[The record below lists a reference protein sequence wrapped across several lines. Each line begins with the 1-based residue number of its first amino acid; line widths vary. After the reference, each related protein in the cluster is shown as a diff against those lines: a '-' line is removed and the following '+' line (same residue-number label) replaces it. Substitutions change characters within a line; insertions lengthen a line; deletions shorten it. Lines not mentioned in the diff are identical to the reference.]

1 MTKNRKFLALAAQIV
16 AVLAILVTLS
26 LCFVGCNGDVDP
38 DAPPVDFNRDDLG
51 RVPEE
56 ASIQGVT
63 AIDGAQVTATSA
75 ELSTD
80 EAVKATAAYLFN
92 LANAN
97 LEKVEYYANYA
108 VGGGTA
114 NVTNFNMAG
123 DMKVR
128 EVRIKDGAAMY
139 MVTLGRVT
147 NGYLTGNSS
156 KPVSFIIGICRGILD
171 YGNRKYTPDGKTM
184 YVQEGDS
191 GCLDE
196 TSVANFFTDK
206 PYINWDKC
214 GKVKSESIEDF
225 MKNEYYRN
233 HYFETNS
240 SLINAKN
247 LVSASVV
254 RDDELDCYN
263 IEMTVDVNSD
273 ALELATESTR
283 ESAGSDDI
291 VFAYQTIKCQV
302 WDCGLFRTYETADSW
317 EGSMGPGGMLKGST
331 SNEWTKYF
339 TYNKENAPGLQIPT
353 DMTWYK

>member
-1 MTKNRKFLALAAQIV
+1 MTKNRKFLALAVQIV
-16 AVLAILVTLS
+16 AVIAILVTFS

-38 DAPPVDFNRDDLG
+38 DAPPVDFNHDDLG

-63 AIDGAQVTATSA
+63 AVDSAQVTATSA

-80 EAVKATAAYLFN
+80 EAVKATASYLFN

-97 LEKVEYYANYA
+97 LEKVDYYANYA

-114 NVTNFNMAG
+114 NVVNLKMAG

-139 MVTLGRVT
+139 MVTLGRVA
-147 NGYLTGNSS
+147 NGYKTGESS
-156 KPVSFIIGICRGILD
+156 ESVSWIIGICRGILD

-184 YVQEGDS
+184 YVQEGGS
-191 GCLDE
+191 GCLTE
-196 TSVANFFTDK
+196 MSVANFYTDQ

-247 LVSASVV
+247 LVNASVV
-254 RDDELDCYN
+254 RDDELGCPP
-263 IEMTVDVNSD
+263 VSRQ
-273 ALELATESTR
+273 AATTSSSPIRRSNAKFGIAVSSAPTR
-283 ESAGSDDI
+283 LPTAGKERWR
-291 VFAYQTIKCQV
+291 VFSKATLPTSGQ
-302 WDCGLFRTYETADSW
+302 
-317 EGSMGPGGMLKGST
+317 ST
-331 SNEWTKYF
+331 SPT
-339 TYNKENAPGLQIPT
+339 TRLTLPGFKSRPI
-353 DMTWYK
+353 

>member
-16 AVLAILVTLS
+16 AVIAILVTFS

-38 DAPPVDFNRDDLG
+38 DAPPVDFNHDDLG

-63 AIDGAQVTATSA
+63 AVDSAQVTATSA
-75 ELSTD
+75 ELSPD
-80 EAVKATAAYLFN
+80 EAVKATASYLFN

-97 LEKVEYYANYA
+97 LEKVDYYANYA

-114 NVTNFNMAG
+114 NVVNLKMAG

-147 NGYLTGNSS
+147 NGYKTGESTES
-156 KPVSFIIGICRGILD
+156 VSWIIGICRGILD

-184 YVQEGDS
+184 YVQEGGTS
-191 GCLDE
+191 SLTE
-196 TSVANFFTDK
+196 TSVANFYTDQ

-214 GKVKSESIEDF
+214 GKVKSESIEEF

-247 LVSASVV
+247 LVNASVV
-254 RDDELDCYN
+254 RDDELGCYN
-263 IEMTVDVNSD
+263 IEMTVDVNSN

-283 ESAGSDDI
+283 ESAGSNDI

-302 WDCGLFRTYETADSW
+302 WDCGLFRTYETSDSW
-317 EGSMGPGGMLKGST
+317 EGTMAGLLEGNT

-339 TYNKENAPGLQIPT
+339 TYNKANAPGLQIPT

>member
-16 AVLAILVTLS
+16 AVLAILVTFS

-38 DAPPVDFNRDDLG
+38 DAPPVDFNHDDLG

-63 AIDGAQVTATSA
+63 AVDSAQVTATSA

-80 EAVKATAAYLFN
+80 EAVKATASYLFN

-97 LEKVEYYANYA
+97 LEKVDYYANYA

-114 NVTNFNMAG
+114 NVVNLKMAG

-147 NGYLTGNSS
+147 NGYKTGESS
-156 KPVSFIIGICRGILD
+156 ESVSWIIGICRGILD

-184 YVQEGDS
+184 YVQEGGTS
-191 GCLDE
+191 SLTE
-196 TSVANFFTDK
+196 TSVANFYTDQ

-247 LVSASVV
+247 LVNASVV
-254 RDDELDCYN
+254 RDDELGCYN
-263 IEMTVDVNSD
+263 IEMTVDVNSN

-283 ESAGSDDI
+283 ESAGSNDI

-302 WDCGLFRTYETADSW
+302 WDCGLFRTYETSDSW
-317 EGSMGPGGMLKGST
+317 EGTMAGILEGNT

-339 TYNKENAPGLQIPT
+339 TYNKANAPGLQIPT

>member
-1 MTKNRKFLALAAQIV
+1 MTKNRKFLALAVQIV
-16 AVLAILVTLS
+16 AVIAILVTFS

-38 DAPPVDFNRDDLG
+38 DAPPVDFNHDDLG

-63 AIDGAQVTATSA
+63 AVDSAQVTATSA
-75 ELSTD
+75 ELSPD
-80 EAVKATAAYLFN
+80 EAVKATASYLFN

-97 LEKVEYYANYA
+97 LEKVDYYANYA

-114 NVTNFNMAG
+114 NVVNLKMAG

-147 NGYLTGNSS
+147 NGYKTGESS
-156 KPVSFIIGICRGILD
+156 ESVSWIIGICREILD

-184 YVQEGDS
+184 YVQEGGTS
-191 GCLDE
+191 CLTE
-196 TSVANFFTDK
+196 TSVANFYTDQ

-240 SLINAKN
+240 SLINANN
-247 LVSASVV
+247 LVNASVV
-254 RDDELDCYN
+254 RDDELGCYN
-263 IEMTVDVNSD
+263 IEMTVDVNSN

-283 ESAGSDDI
+283 ESAGSNDI

-302 WDCGLFRTYETADSW
+302 WDCGLFRTYETSDSW
-317 EGSMGPGGMLKGST
+317 EGTMAGILEGST

-339 TYNKENAPGLQIPT
+339 TYNKANAPGLQIPT

>member
-1 MTKNRKFLALAAQIV
+1 MTKNRKFLALAVQIV
-16 AVLAILVTLS
+16 AVIAILVTFS

-38 DAPPVDFNRDDLG
+38 DAPPVDFNHDDLG

-63 AIDGAQVTATSA
+63 AVDSAQVTATSA
-75 ELSTD
+75 ELSPD
-80 EAVKATAAYLFN
+80 EAVKATASYLFN

-97 LEKVEYYANYA
+97 LEKVDYYANYA

-114 NVTNFNMAG
+114 NVVNLKMAG

-147 NGYLTGNSS
+147 NGYKTGESS
-156 KPVSFIIGICRGILD
+156 DSVSWIIGICREILD

-184 YVQEGDS
+184 YVQEGGTS
-191 GCLDE
+191 CLTE
-196 TSVANFFTDK
+196 TSVANFYTDQ

-240 SLINAKN
+240 SLINANN
-247 LVSASVV
+247 LVNASVV
-254 RDDELDCYN
+254 RDDELGCYN
-263 IEMTVDVNSD
+263 IEMTVDVNSN

-283 ESAGSDDI
+283 ESAGSNDI

-302 WDCGLFRTYETADSW
+302 WDCGLFRTYETSDSW
-317 EGSMGPGGMLKGST
+317 EGTMAGILEGNT

-339 TYNKENAPGLQIPT
+339 TYNKANAPGLQIPT

>member
-1 MTKNRKFLALAAQIV
+1 MTKNRKFLALAVQIV
-16 AVLAILVTLS
+16 AVLAILVTFS

-38 DAPPVDFNRDDLG
+38 DAPPVDFNHDDLG
-51 RVPEE
+51 REPEE

-63 AIDGAQVTATSA
+63 AVDSAQVTATSA

-80 EAVKATAAYLFN
+80 EAVKATASYLFN

-97 LEKVEYYANYA
+97 IEKVDYYANYA

-114 NVTNFNMAG
+114 NVVNLKMAG

-147 NGYLTGNSS
+147 NGYKTGESS
-156 KPVSFIIGICRGILD
+156 ESVSWIIGICRGILD
-171 YGNRKYTPDGKTM
+171 YGNRRYTPDGKTM
-184 YVQEGDS
+184 YIQEGGTS
-191 GCLDE
+191 CLTE
-196 TSVANFFTDK
+196 TSVANFYTDQ

-214 GKVKSESIEDF
+214 GKVKSESIEEF
-225 MKNEYYRN
+225 MENEYYRY

-240 SLINAKN
+240 SLINANN
-247 LVSASVV
+247 LVNASVV
-254 RDDELDCYN
+254 RDDELGCYN
-263 IEMTVDVNSD
+263 IEMTVDVNSN

-283 ESAGSDDI
+283 ESAGSNDI

-302 WDCGLFRTYETADSW
+302 WDCGLFRTYETSDSW
-317 EGSMGPGGMLKGST
+317 EGTMAGLLEGNT

-339 TYNKENAPGLQIPT
+339 TYNKANAPGLQIPT

>member
-1 MTKNRKFLALAAQIV
+1 MTP
-16 AVLAILVTLS
+16 TL
-26 LCFVGCNGDVDP
+26 
-38 DAPPVDFNRDDLG
+38 PPSSRQ
-51 RVPEE
+51 PEE
-56 ASIQGVT
+56 ASIQGAT
-63 AIDGAQVTATSA
+63 AIDSTQVTATSA

-97 LEKVEYYANYA
+97 LEKVDYYANYA

-114 NVTNFNMAG
+114 NVVNLNMAG

-147 NGYLTGNSS
+147 NGY
-156 KPVSFIIGICRGILD
+156 

-184 YVQEGDS
+184 YIQEGGTS
-191 GCLDE
+191 CLTE
-196 TSVANFFTDK
+196 TSVANFFTDQ
-206 PYINWDKC
+206 PYINWDNC
-214 GKVKSESIEDF
+214 DDARSESIEDF

-240 SLINAKN
+240 SLINAQN
-247 LVSASVV
+247 LVNASVV
-254 RDDELDCYN
+254 HNEELGCYE

-317 EGSMGPGGMLKGST
+317 EGSMGPGGILKGAT

-339 TYNKENAPGLQIPT
+339 TYNKDNAPGLQIPT

>member
-1 MTKNRKFLALAAQIV
+1 MTKNRKFLALAVQIV
-16 AVLAILVTLS
+16 AVIAILVTFS

-38 DAPPVDFNRDDLG
+38 DAPPVDFNHDDLG

-63 AIDGAQVTATSA
+63 AVDSAQVTATSA

-80 EAVKATAAYLFN
+80 ETVKATASYLFN

-97 LEKVEYYANYA
+97 LEKVDYYANYA

-114 NVTNFNMAG
+114 NVVNLKMAG

-128 EVRIKDGAAMY
+128 EARIKDGAAMY

-147 NGYLTGNSS
+147 NGYKTGESS
-156 KPVSFIIGICRGILD
+156 DSVSWIIGLCRTILD
-171 YGNRKYTPDGKTM
+171 YGNRRYTPDGKTM
-184 YVQEGDS
+184 YIHEGGTS
-191 GCLDE
+191 CLTE
-196 TSVANFFTDK
+196 MSVANFYTDQ

-247 LVSASVV
+247 LVNASVV
-254 RDDELDCYN
+254 RDDELGCYN
-263 IEMTVDVNSD
+263 IEMTVDVNSN

-283 ESAGSDDI
+283 ESAGSNDI

-302 WDCGLFRTYETADSW
+302 WDCGLFRTYETSDSW
-317 EGSMGPGGMLKGST
+317 EGTMAGLLEGNT

-339 TYNKENAPGLQIPT
+339 TYNKANAPGLQIPT

>member
-1 MTKNRKFLALAAQIV
+1 MTKNRKFHALAAQIV

-114 NVTNFNMAG
+114 NVTNLNMAG

-156 KPVSFIIGICRGILD
+156 KPISFIIGICRGILD

-214 GKVKSESIEDF
+214 GKVESESIEDF

>member
-38 DAPPVDFNRDDLG
+38 DAPPVDFDRDDLG
-51 RVPEE
+51 RQPEE
-56 ASIQGVT
+56 ASIQGAT
-63 AIDGAQVTATSA
+63 AIDSTQVTATSA

-97 LEKVEYYANYA
+97 LEKVDYYANYA

-114 NVTNFNMAG
+114 DVTSLSMAG

-147 NGYLTGNSS
+147 NGYVIGNNTD
-156 KPVSFIIGICRGILD
+156 PVAPIISLCRTILD
-171 YGNRKYTPDGKTM
+171 YGNRRYTPDGKTM
-184 YVQEGDS
+184 YIQEGGTS
-191 GCLDE
+191 CLTE
-196 TSVANFFTDK
+196 TSVANFYTDQ

-214 GKVKSESIEDF
+214 GKVKAESIEDF
-225 MKNEYYRN
+225 MKNEYYRY

-240 SLINAKN
+240 SLINAQN
-247 LVSASVV
+247 LVNASVV
-254 RDDELDCYN
+254 HNEELGCYE
-263 IEMTVDVNSD
+263 IEMTVDVNSN

-283 ESAGSDDI
+283 ESAGSKDI
-291 VFAYQTIKCQV
+291 VFVYQTIICEI

-317 EGSMGPGGMLKGST
+317 SGSMGGGILKGASENT
-331 SNEWTKYF
+331 WEKYF

>member
-1 MTKNRKFLALAAQIV
+1 MTKNRKFLALAVQIV
-16 AVLAILVTLS
+16 AVIAILVTFS

-38 DAPPVDFNRDDLG
+38 DAPPVDFNHDDLG

-63 AIDGAQVTATSA
+63 AVDSAQVTATSA
-75 ELSTD
+75 ELSPD
-80 EAVKATAAYLFN
+80 EAVKATASYLFN

-97 LEKVEYYANYA
+97 LEKVDYYANYA

-114 NVTNFNMAG
+114 NVVNLKMAG

-147 NGYLTGNSS
+147 NGYKTGESTES
-156 KPVSFIIGICRGILD
+156 VSWIIGICREILD

-184 YVQEGDS
+184 YVQEGGTS
-191 GCLDE
+191 CLTE
-196 TSVANFFTDK
+196 TSVANFYTDQ

-247 LVSASVV
+247 LVNASVV
-254 RDDELDCYN
+254 RDDELGCYN
-263 IEMTVDVNSD
+263 IEMTVDVNSN

-283 ESAGSDDI
+283 ESAGSNDI

-302 WDCGLFRTYETADSW
+302 WDCGLFRTYETSDSW
-317 EGSMGPGGMLKGST
+317 EGTMAGILEGNT

-339 TYNKENAPGLQIPT
+339 TYNKANAPGLQIPT

>member
-16 AVLAILVTLS
+16 AVIAILVTFS

-38 DAPPVDFNRDDLG
+38 DAPPVDFNHDDLG

-63 AIDGAQVTATSA
+63 AVDSAQVTATSA
-75 ELSTD
+75 ELSPD
-80 EAVKATAAYLFN
+80 EAVKATASYLFN

-97 LEKVEYYANYA
+97 LEKVDYYANYA

-114 NVTNFNMAG
+114 NVVNLKMAG

-147 NGYLTGNSS
+147 NGYKTGESS
-156 KPVSFIIGICRGILD
+156 ESVSWIIGICRGILD

-184 YVQEGDS
+184 YVQEGGTS
-191 GCLDE
+191 SLTE
-196 TSVANFFTDK
+196 TSVANFYTDQ

-247 LVSASVV
+247 LVNASVV
-254 RDDELDCYN
+254 RDDELGCYN
-263 IEMTVDVNSD
+263 IEMTVDVNSN

-283 ESAGSDDI
+283 ESAGSNDI

-302 WDCGLFRTYETADSW
+302 WDCGLFRTYETSDSW
-317 EGSMGPGGMLKGST
+317 EGTMAGLLEGST

-339 TYNKENAPGLQIPT
+339 TYNKANAPGLQIPT

>member
-38 DAPPVDFNRDDLG
+38 DAPPVDFDRDDLG
-51 RVPEE
+51 RQPEE
-56 ASIQGVT
+56 ASIQGAT
-63 AIDGAQVTATSA
+63 AIDSTQVTATSA

-97 LEKVEYYANYA
+97 LEKVDYYANYA

-114 NVTNFNMAG
+114 DVTSLSMAG

-147 NGYLTGNSS
+147 NGYVIGNNTD
-156 KPVSFIIGICRGILD
+156 PVAPIISLCRTILD
-171 YGNRKYTPDGKTM
+171 YGNRRYTPDGKTM
-184 YVQEGDS
+184 YIQEGGTS
-191 GCLDE
+191 CLTE
-196 TSVANFFTDK
+196 TSVANFYTDQ

-214 GKVKSESIEDF
+214 DKVKSESIEDF

-240 SLINAKN
+240 SLINAQN
-247 LVSASVV
+247 LVNASVV
-254 RDDELDCYN
+254 HNEELGCYE
-263 IEMTVDVNSD
+263 IEMTVDVNSN

-283 ESAGSDDI
+283 ESAGSKDI
-291 VFAYQTIKCQV
+291 VFVYQTIICETMRP
-302 WDCGLFRTYETADSW
+302 DFRSR
-317 EGSMGPGGMLKGST
+317 P
-331 SNEWTKYF
+331 
-339 TYNKENAPGLQIPT
+339 I
-353 DMTWYK
+353 

>member
-16 AVLAILVTLS
+16 AVIAILVTFS

-38 DAPPVDFNRDDLG
+38 DAPPVDFNHDDLG

-63 AIDGAQVTATSA
+63 AVDSAQVTATSA
-75 ELSTD
+75 ELSPD
-80 EAVKATAAYLFN
+80 EAVKATASYLFN

-97 LEKVEYYANYA
+97 LEKVDYYANYA

-114 NVTNFNMAG
+114 NVVNLKMAG

-147 NGYLTGNSS
+147 NGYKTGESS
-156 KPVSFIIGICRGILD
+156 ESVSWIIGICRGILD

-184 YVQEGDS
+184 YVQEGGS
-191 GCLDE
+191 GCLTE
-196 TSVANFFTDK
+196 MSVANFYTDQ

-247 LVSASVV
+247 LVNASVV
-254 RDDELDCYN
+254 RDDELGCYN
-263 IEMTVDVNSD
+263 IEMTVDVNSN

-302 WDCGLFRTYETADSW
+302 WDCGLFRTYETSDSW
-317 EGSMGPGGMLKGST
+317 EGTMAGILEGST

-339 TYNKENAPGLQIPT
+339 TYNKANAPGLQIPT